1 MRGRSVRWILARP
14 PGWGRP
20 RFTPLLLLLCP
31 LLLLLCASAWA
42 QTGPTVTTDQS
53 DYAPGST
60 AQITG
65 SGFHASETVT
75 LQVVHA
81 DGTAAGGAGHEPWT
95 VTTDANGSFTA
106 SWLVNPDDSF
116 GSSFKLTA
124 DCLHPVD
131 ATDTTPHLHAET
143 MFTDGCNPLTDV
155 SAAVSPSSTVCAG
168 TTVTFAASLTPSNAN
183 G

>member
-20 RFTPLLLLLCP
+20 RFIPLLLLLCP

-53 DYAPGST
+53 DYPPGST

-75 LQVVHA
+75 LQVVHT
-81 DGTAAGGAGHEPWT
+81 DGTAEGGAGHEYWT
-95 VTTDANGSFTA
+95 VSIDVYGSINA
-106 SWLVNPDDSF
+106 SWQSNL
-116 GSSFKLTA
+116 
-124 DCLHPVD
+124 
-131 ATDTTPHLHAET
+131 DT
-143 MFTDGCNPLTDV
+143 
-155 SAAVSPSSTVCAG
+155 
-168 TTVTFAASLTPSNAN
+168 
-183 G
+183 